1 MKRYSILILSISC
14 IIIYL
19 IFNSSTG
26 NLPIEKIDICS
37 GLSFDLITST
47 PMNEYNVGASVY
59 TFPKKNE
66 VSSII
71 LEGIGKN
78 IPETR
83 STRQTISSKEFLLGL
98 QKVFIFSE
106 AVATYGINP
115 IIDIMFSNQQMN
127 DSTWIVV
134 CKDKA
139 IDMLKFKVERCCHFS
154 RSY

>member
-19 IFNSSTG
+19 IFNSSSG

-47 PMNEYNVGASVY
+47 PVNEYNVGASIY
-59 TFPKKNE
+59 TFPKKDE
-66 VSSII
+66 VSSIV
-71 LEGIGKN
+71 LEAIGKN

-98 QKVFIFSE
+98 QKTFIFSE
-106 AVATYGINP
+106 GCGNLWY
-115 IIDIMFSNQQMN
+115 
-127 DSTWIVV
+127 
-134 CKDKA
+134 
-139 IDMLKFKVERCCHFS
+139 
-154 RSY
+154 